1 MRPLDGITV
10 VALEQAV
17 AAPFATRQLAE
28 LGARVIKI
36 ERPDV
41 GDFARHYD
49 KTVNGLSSHFVWCN
63 HSKESLT
70 LNVKQPEAKEI
81 LDQLLSRA
89 DVFIQNF
96 GPGAIDRLG
105 FGIDVLKE
113 KYPKL
118 IICSISGYGENGPYR
133 EKKAYDLLVQC
144 EAGLVSVTGSEEV
157 PSKVGISVADIAAGM
172 YAYSGILTALIAR
185 GKTGKGSVLEISM
198 LEALGEWMGFPL
210 YYTNYSGTEPKRNGA
225 SHATIY
231 PYGPF
236 RTRNDKTVFLA
247 IQNEREWE
255 MFCQHVIRQPE
266 LCEDARFA
274 TNSDRLQ
281 KSDVLQDIIDVVFQQ
296 LTAEEVIERLEQAKI
311 ANARLNTVQD
321 FWDHPQLKARN
332 RWRQVETPVG
342 PVQSLLPPVTMEGV
356 EPLMG
361 PIPELG
367 QHNQKILMECGY
379 DEGTIRKWQE
389 AGVV

>member
-49 KTVNGLSSHFVWCN
+49 KTVNGMSSHFVWCN

-356 EPLMG
+356 EPHMG